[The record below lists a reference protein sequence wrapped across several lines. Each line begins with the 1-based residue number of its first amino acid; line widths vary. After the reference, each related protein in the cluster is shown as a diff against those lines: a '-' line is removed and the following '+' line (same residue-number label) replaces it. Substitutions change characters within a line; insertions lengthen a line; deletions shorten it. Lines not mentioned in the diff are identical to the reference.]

1 MSTLPNV
8 IINQTNG
15 NLGRVGV
22 AEDGTSLLIGSGVAV
37 SGKFALGDVL
47 GPFRSLAEV
56 EAAGIDAA
64 YDATNECLMHQH
76 ASDFY
81 LGAGNGVALYMMV
94 VADTVTMAQMADK
107 TLTHVAKALSTAQ
120 GAIKL
125 VAISRIPDTVGTI
138 ADQFEADIV
147 SAVTK
152 AQELVASE
160 FAEPNHRPISVLI
173 EGRNF
178 GGTASSAKDFRT
190 MAANRV
196 SVVISQDAEVAAR
209 DAAYAKYA
217 NVGYALGVLAG
228 LPVQRNIG
236 RVKNGALTI
245 GSPALSSGTL
255 MKDVSATDQE
265 TLNAKG
271 MIFAKKHVGKDGY
284 FFNDDHTCVALTDDY
299 AFITSGRVMDKVSR
313 IARTVYVEDLLDEI
327 EIDAETGRLAVSTC
341 KGFQAS
347 VESQVNAQ
355 MTALGELAGI
365 SAYVNPAQN
374 VQSTDKLSVNI
385 SIVKLGTARKIE
397 AELGFALS
405 LNN

>member
-47 GPFRSLAEV
+47 GPFTSIEDV
-56 EAAGIDAA
+56 ETAGITAL
-64 YDATNECLMHQH
+64 YDSTNDCLMHQH

-81 LGAGNGVALYMMV
+81 LGAGNGVKLYIMV
-94 VADTVTMAQMADK
+94 VANTVTMTQMADK
-107 TLTHVAKALSTAQ
+107 TLTHVAKALSQAE

-125 VAISRIPDTVGTI
+125 VAISRIPDTIGTI
-138 ADQFEADIV
+138 ADQFETDIV
-147 SAVTK
+147 TAVTK

-160 FAEPNHRPISVLI
+160 FAAPNHRPISVLI

-196 SVVISQDAEVAAR
+196 SVVISQDADVAAK

-245 GSPALSSGTL
+245 GSAALSSGSL
-255 MKDVSATDQE
+255 IKNVSAADQE
-265 TLNAKG
+265 SLNAKG
-271 MIFAKKHVGKDGY
+271 MIFIKKHVGKDGF
-284 FFNDDHTCVALTDDY
+284 FFNDDHTCCPLTDDY

-313 IARTVYVEDLLDEI
+313 IARTVYIEDLLDEI
-327 EIDAETGRLAVSTC
+327 EIDAETGRLPVSTC

-365 SAYVNPAQN
+365 SAFVDPAQN

-385 SIVKLGTARKIE
+385 SIVKLGTARQIE